1 MRGFQRSI
9 LHATII
15 SITCTMGMSSS
26 LAAGALAVGACGAY
40 GQAFGYKSVDAAQDN
55 ALQQCKEPGCRIVA
69 VLRKSCA
76 ALAVDVANPCG
87 PRGSGQASQLGDA
100 QNNALRQCYR
110 GGGKDCV
117 IRTFVCDG
125 KGRT

>member
-9 LHATII
+9 LCA
-15 SITCTMGMSSS
+15 ITVAVANMTVMGAGI
-26 LAAGALAVGACGAY
+26 AAGALAAGACGAY

-55 ALQQCKEPGCRIVA
+55 ALQQCMGSGCRIVA

-87 PRGSGQASQLGDA
+87 PRGSGQALQLGEA
-100 QNNALRQCYR
+100 QNDALRQCYR

-125 KGRT
+125 KGRG